1 MENFISDLTARKLNK
16 WNELRK
22 EAINRNQSQSVEI
35 ASSDEQKHL
44 IDEIHSCLDT
54 HDDEMLE
61 TLIRKYL
68 HNFTG
73 SAALP
78 RIILLEVL
86 EYMCREGNKEI
97 YQLLINHIKMINL
110 EFYNDHKT
118 YFDVLDLELCWKTGQ
133 NVDEVLKLFE
143 MKYLQNLDKSKRIL
157 LRKFCLV
164 MINDTISRKGESV
177 VIKLKE
183 SIERICEQSRDYQM
197 MFDLWRKLFER

>member
-61 TLIRKYL
+61 LLIRKYL

-86 EYMCREGNKEI
+86 EFICREGNKEL
-97 YQLLINHIKMINL
+97 YQLLINHIKTINS
-110 EFYNDHKT
+110 EFYYEHST
-118 YFDVLDLELCWKTGQ
+118 YFEVLDLELCWKTGQ
-133 NVDEVLKLFE
+133 NVDELLEVFE
-143 MKYLQNLDKSKRIL
+143 MKYLENSEKSKRIL
-157 LRKFCLV
+157 LKKFCLV